1 MISISFEAKNVLLQ
15 IFSIFLC
22 FLKRI
27 KISFEKFF
35 SHFEKK
41 EYISLL
47 IITIYIFIFFKPVV
61 SGDGFGYYAIME
73 GVFRYQTLNLTN
85 EMRFNEI
92 SPNDQLIHYYNE
104 TGVYSSHHFPG
115 MAFIS
120 APVYM
125 TSLFLS
131 NFEVFHIKD
140 EFFIKERGDILIN
153 QASIP
158 VTSIIFLYAGLFAT
172 LFLLKKYYSKK
183 HAWLALLI
191 VFFSTPLI
199 RYSVYDL
206 SYTHAL
212 EAGLMGILILLFLK
226 DSNKIYMGVLLGM
239 LTLLHYNSA
248 IFILPFLIYYLYQKR
263 KEDVLKIIIGL
274 LPFAV
279 LILTYNTLVFGGP
292 LSTGYNKFLQSPETS
307 IFPIHLFQVIFDLDR
322 GILWWTPAII
332 ISSFGLL
339 LIKDRGKKYLFIS
352 LILLNV
358 YLMSSFDGWHGG
370 WGFGNRFFVMLF
382 PLYCIGT
389 IKILEKYS
397 KYRHLLYFS
406 VIYTVLIY
414 FMFLAYTPEPLSI
427 LPIWSNFL
435 SPEHLINLPALI
447 FTKIGIVRFLLEI
460 GPCVGMEC
468 LKFVT

>member
-1 MISISFEAKNVLLQ
+1 MFISFK
-15 IFSIFLC
+15 IKIFLSKIPLV
-22 FLKRI
+22 FLNL
-27 KISFEKFF
+27 FEGVLMLSKKFF
-35 SHFEKK
+35 SNFEKK
-41 EYISLL
+41 DYISLL
-47 IITIYIFIFFKPVV
+47 IITIYIISFFKPVI
-61 SGDGFGYYAIME
+61 SGDGFGYHAIME
-73 GVFRYQTLNLTN
+73 GVFKYHTLNLTN

-92 SPNDQLIHYYNE
+92 SPNEELIQFYNE
-104 TGVYSSHHFPG
+104 TGMYASHHFPG

-131 NFEVFHIKD
+131 NFEFFHIKD

-158 VTSIIFLYAGLFAT
+158 ITSIIFLYAGLLAT

-183 HAWLALLI
+183 YAWLAVLL

-212 EAGLMGILILLFLK
+212 EAGLMSILILLFLR
-226 DSNKIYMGVLLGM
+226 DSNKVYMGILLGM
-239 LTLLHYNSA
+239 ITLLHYNSA
-248 IFILPFLIYYLYQKR
+248 ILIPPFLIYYLYQKR

-274 LPFAV
+274 LPFM
-279 LILTYNTLVFGGP
+279 LFIMTYNTLVFGGP
-292 LSTGYNKFLQSPETS
+292 FSTGYTAEFENPETS
-307 IFPIHLFQVIFDLDR
+307 IFPIHFFQMFFDLDR
-322 GILWWTPAII
+322 GILWWTPAVI

-339 LIKDRGKKYLFIS
+339 LMKDRGKKYLFIS
-352 LILLNV
+352 LILLNI
-358 YLMSSFDGWHGG
+358 YFMSSFQGWHGA
-370 WGFGNRFFVMLF
+370 WGFGHRFFVIFF
-382 PLYCIGT
+382 PLFCIGT
-389 IKILEKYS
+389 VKILEEAP

-406 VIYTVLIY
+406 AIYTILVY
-414 FMFLAYTPEPLSI
+414 FMFLAYTPTPLSI
-427 LPIWSNFL
+427 LPIWSNLL
-435 SPEHLINLPALI
+435 SPQHLIDLPALI
-447 FTKIGIVRFLLEI
+447 FTKIGIVRFLFEI